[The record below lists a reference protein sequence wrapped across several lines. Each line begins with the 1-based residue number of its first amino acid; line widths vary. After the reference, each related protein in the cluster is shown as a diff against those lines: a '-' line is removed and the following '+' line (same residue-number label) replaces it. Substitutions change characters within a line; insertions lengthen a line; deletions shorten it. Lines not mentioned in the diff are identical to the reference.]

1 MHRIKRVI
9 AVLVMLVV
17 ALAVL
22 VFVLENQQGTSLSFL
37 GWNTAQVPVAV
48 FVMAALVLGM
58 VIGPLMGVL
67 VGKRRGRTS
76 VSN

>member
-22 VFVLENQQGTSLSFL
+22 VFVLENQQGASLSFL